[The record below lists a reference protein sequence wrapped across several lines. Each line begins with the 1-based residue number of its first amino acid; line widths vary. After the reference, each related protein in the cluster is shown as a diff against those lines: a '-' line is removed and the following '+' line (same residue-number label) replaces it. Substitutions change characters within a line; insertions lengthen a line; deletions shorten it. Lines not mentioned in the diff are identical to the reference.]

1 MTARQRGTRWHST
14 PDAARRSVRL
24 SGVTVPRDV
33 LEAVRLVAGSRR
45 GALSSAVS
53 EALRTWLASADILAL
68 GRAVTGAEPTTYEDG
83 VTMYR
88 YRDLDGTVYEVDEH
102 AIRIAG
108 IAARAGKFNIE
119 AWGIYTDGAIVGG
132 W

>member
-33 LEAVRLVAGSRR
+33 LEAVRQAAGSQR
-45 GALSSAVS
+45 GALSAAVS
-53 EALRTWLASADILAL
+53 EALRAWLASADIMSL
-68 GRAVTGAEPTTYEDG
+68 GRTVTGAEPTIYEDG
-83 VTMYR
+83 ITMYR
-88 YRDLDGTVYEVDEH
+88 YRQNGTVYEVDEH

-108 IAARAGKFNIE
+108 IAARAGKFDIE
-119 AWGIYTDGAIVGG
+119 AWATYTDGAIVGG

>member
-33 LEAVRLVAGSRR
+33 LDTVRLVAGSRR
-45 GALSSAVS
+45 GALSAAVS
-53 EALRTWLASADILAL
+53 EALREWLASADIMSL
-68 GRAVTGAEPTTYEDG
+68 GRTVTGAEPTTYEDG
-83 VTMYR
+83 ITMYR
-88 YRDLDGTVYEVDEH
+88 YRQGGTVYEVDRD

-108 IAARAGKFNIE
+108 IAARAGKFDLE
-119 AWGIYTDGAIVGG
+119 SWGIYADGAIVGG